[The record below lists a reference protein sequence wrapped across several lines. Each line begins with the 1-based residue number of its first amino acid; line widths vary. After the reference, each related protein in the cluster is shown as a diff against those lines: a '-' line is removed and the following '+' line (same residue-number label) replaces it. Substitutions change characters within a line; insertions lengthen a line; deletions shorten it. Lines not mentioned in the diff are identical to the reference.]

1 MHYFGGK
8 VRIAG
13 TIVKE
18 LQKMLGTDQTFVDL
32 FCGSCNIVS
41 KISAKKRI
49 ANDAHKELIALHKA
63 VQNGWIPPDIVSE
76 EDYTNAKTAEDH
88 LKAFVGFGCSFS
100 GKWFGGY
107 ARDGSDRNYAK
118 NAKNSLLKKHRT
130 MQDVL
135 FLNLSYEKVNLP
147 NNSLVYC
154 DIPYK
159 NTTGYSVGSFNH
171 DDFYAWAKNMKEKG
185 QSIIVSEYSCNVPAD
200 WQVVFELESKKDI
213 RNKDGIQEKT
223 TEILMIP

>member
-1 MHYFGGK
+1 MRYFGGK
-8 VRIAG
+8 ARIAG

-18 LQKMLGTDQTFVDL
+18 LQKMLDPDQTFVDL

-41 KISAKKRI
+41 KISAKNRI
-49 ANDAHKELIALHKA
+49 ANDVHKELIALHKA
-63 VQNGWIPPDIVSE
+63 VQNGWIPPDIISE

-107 ARDGSDRNYAK
+107 ARDGSNTNYAK
-118 NAKNSLLKKHRT
+118 SAKNSLLKKHKT

-135 FLNLSYEKVNLP
+135 FLNSSYEKVNLP

-159 NTTGYSVGSFNH
+159 NTNGYSVGSFNH
-171 DDFYAWAKNMKEKG
+171 DDFYAWAKQMKEKG
-185 QSIIVSEYSCNVPAD
+185 QIIVVSEYACNVPLD
-200 WQVVFELESKKDI
+200 WQVVFELESKKGI
-213 RNKDGIQEKT
+213 RNKEGIQEKT
-223 TEILMIP
+223 TEILMVP

>member
-1 MHYFGGK
+1 MQYFGGK

-13 TIVKE
+13 AIVEE
-18 LQKMLGTDQTFVDL
+18 LQKILRPDQTFVDL
-32 FCGSCNIVS
+32 FCGSCNTVS

-49 ANDAHKELIALHKA
+49 ANDIHKELIALHKA
-63 VQNGWIPPDIVSE
+63 VQNEWIPPDIVSE
-76 EDYTNAKTAEDH
+76 EDYTKAKTAEDR

-118 NAKNSLLKKHRT
+118 NAKNSLLKKHKT

-171 DDFYAWAKNMKEKG
+171 DDFYAWAKEMKEKG
-185 QSIIVSEYSCNVPAD
+185 QSIVVSEYACNVPLD

-213 RNKDGIQEKT
+213 RNKKGIQEKT
-223 TEILMIP
+223 TEILMVP